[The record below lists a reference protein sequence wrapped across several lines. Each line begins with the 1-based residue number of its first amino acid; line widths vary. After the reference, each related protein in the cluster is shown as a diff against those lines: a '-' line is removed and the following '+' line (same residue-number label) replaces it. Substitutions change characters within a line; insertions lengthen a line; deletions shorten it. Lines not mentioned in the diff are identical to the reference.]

1 MIEPDY
7 GLLDELIS
15 KKVLS
20 FDESQTIDGY
30 SNLIEKNTKLLQLLI
45 KRKNQQHEELFLEVL
60 IKTKQE
66 HVSKWIEQNGGI
78 FAIIDSN

>member
-20 FDESQTIDGY
+20 FDESQTIDGS
-30 SNLIEKNTKLLQLLI
+30 SNLMQKNTKLLQLLI
-45 KRKNQQHEELFLEVL
+45 KRLQTVFY
-60 IKTKQE
+60 
-66 HVSKWIEQNGGI
+66 
-78 FAIIDSN
+78 D

>member
-20 FDESQTIDGY
+20 FDESQTIDGS

-45 KRKNQQHEELFLEVL
+45 KRKNQQQEELFLEAL

-66 HVSKWIEQNGGI
+66 HVSKWIKQNGGI
-78 FAIIDSN
+78 FAINDSN